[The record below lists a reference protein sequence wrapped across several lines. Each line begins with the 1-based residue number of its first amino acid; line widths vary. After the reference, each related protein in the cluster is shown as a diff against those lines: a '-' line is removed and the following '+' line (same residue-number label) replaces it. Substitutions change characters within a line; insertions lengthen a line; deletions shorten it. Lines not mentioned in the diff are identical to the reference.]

1 MEILYGKKTIT
12 FDLPREWEPDLFR
25 PNPILPVEDPI
36 VEVIQ
41 SLDHP
46 YGNGRLEQFSG
57 AASVAIAVS
66 DETRPVPNDLILPLL
81 LKRLHQMGI
90 SKSAIRIFVAP
101 GLHSPTPESRLANIL
116 PVDIIHQYSI
126 TVHDALHPDLK
137 FLGRTARSTPVF
149 VNPLFFDAEFR
160 LVIGMIDPHQF
171 VGYTG
176 GVKGAAIGLAGAE
189 TIEANHS
196 MLFHPQALIGEIQD
210 NPVRQDIEEIGK
222 MMGVHF
228 AIDVVLDEAN
238 RIIKAFSGEPSEVER
253 AGTEFCRKVYEIKAL
268 KEYDI
273 VMVSAGGY
281 PKDINLYQAQKALA
295 AATPL
300 VRKGGD
306 IILFAE
312 CPEGHGDDVFYQT
325 MKRYKSPQE
334 VIESF
339 QKERFRMGVHKAFLW
354 TRSLTKAQVYLRSA
368 LEEAVVYGLMV
379 LPANN
384 IEELLRRIND
394 QYARPPKIAIIPKG
408 NSTYTKRVQG
418 LDKLVKN
425 SRLVT

>member
-1 MEILYGKKTIT
+1 MELLYGKKTVT
-12 FDLPREWEPDLFR
+12 FDLPRKWEPDLFR
-25 PNPILPVEDPI
+25 PNPILPAEDPI
-36 VEVIQ
+36 REVIQ
-41 SLDHP
+41 SLDNP
-46 YGNGRLEQFSG
+46 YGNRRLEHFSG
-57 AASVAIAVS
+57 VTSVAISVS
-66 DETRPVPNDLILPLL
+66 DETRPVPNDLILPSL

-90 SKSAIRIFVAP
+90 SKSAIRILVAP
-101 GLHSPTPESRLANIL
+101 GLHSPTPESRIANIL
-116 PVDIIHQYSI
+116 PSDIIDQYSI
-126 TVHDALHPDLK
+126 TMHDPLHPNLK

-149 VNPLFFDAEFR
+149 VNPIFFDAEFR

-196 MLFHPQALIGEIQD
+196 MLFHPQALIGEIQN

-222 MMGVHF
+222 MIGVHF

-238 RIIKAFSGEPSEVER
+238 RIVKAFSGEPSEVEI
-253 AGTEFCRKVYEIKAL
+253 AGSEFCRKVYEIKAL

-300 VRKGGD
+300 VRKGGE

-312 CPEGHGDDVFYQT
+312 CPEGHGDEVFYQT
-325 MKRYKSPQE
+325 LKRYKSPQE
-334 VIESF
+334 VVESF
-339 QKERFRMGVHKAFLW
+339 QKDRFRMGVHKAFLW

-368 LEEAVVYGLMV
+368 LEEAVVRELMV
-379 LPANN
+379 LPVNN
-384 IEELLRRIND
+384 IEELLLRIKD
-394 QYARPPKIAIIPKG
+394 SYVRPPRIAVIPRG
-408 NSTYTKRVQG
+408 NSTYVKRVREFKG
-418 LDKLVKN
+418 LTN
-425 SRLVT
+425 

>member
-1 MEILYGKKTIT
+1 MELLYGKKTAT
-12 FDLPREWEPDLFR
+12 FDLPKGWEPDLYS
-25 PNPILPVEDPI
+25 PNPIPPAKDPLD
-36 VEVIQ
+36 EVIQ
-41 SLDHP
+41 SLENP
-46 YGNGRLEQFSG
+46 CGNRRLENFSG
-57 AASVAIAVS
+57 ITSVGIAVS
-66 DETRPVPNDLILPLL
+66 DETRPVPNDLVLPLL
-81 LKRLHQMGI
+81 LKKLHQMGI
-90 SKSAIRIFVAP
+90 PKSAIRILVAP
-101 GLHSPTPESRLANIL
+101 GLHSPTPQSRFGRIL
-116 PVDIIHQYSI
+116 PMDIINQYSV

-137 FLGRTARSTPVF
+137 FLGRTSRNTPVF
-149 VNPLFFDAEFR
+149 ANPLFLGAEFR
-160 LVIGMIDPHQF
+160 LVVGMIDPHQF

-196 MLFHPQALIGEIQD
+196 MLFHPQALIGEIQT
-210 NPVRQDIEEIGK
+210 NPVRQDIEEIGR

-238 RIIKAFSGEPSEVER
+238 RIIRAFSGEPSEVEA
-253 AGTEFCRKVYEIKAL
+253 AGSEFCRRVYEVKVL

-295 AATPL
+295 AATQL
-300 VRKGGD
+300 VRKDGE

-312 CPEGHGDDVFYQT
+312 CPEGHGDEVFYQT

-354 TRSLTKAQVYLRSA
+354 TRSLTKAQVYLCSA
-368 LEEAVVYGLMV
+368 LEEAVVRGLMV
-379 LPANN
+379 LPVND
-384 IEELLRRIND
+384 IGELLRRIND
-394 QYARPPKIAIIPKG
+394 KYASSPRVAVIPKG
-408 NSTYTKRVQG
+408 NSTYT
-418 LDKLVKN
+418 
-425 SRLVT
+425 SWA